1 VEEKRTYH
9 TTQSK
14 VNCDSVVL
22 WVIYGV
28 VVLGHDVSS
37 EAWPTVISATSLC
50 CATYLFK

>member
-1 VEEKRTYH
+1 VEEKRTPH
-9 TTQSK
+9 TAQSK

-22 WVIYGV
+22 WVIYG

-50 CATYLFK
+50 GATYLFK